1 MIKLAA
7 CCGYIKEWRWWKGTI
22 TRAVESPDWIYRE
35 IGLNVQIE
43 VKAKLRRCL
52 SARARKII
60 RRFSI
65 SASNHIRLEEFNR
78 KISTTP
84 PFLFLLR
91 TPICLCTLVLG
102 VLIWPLLS
110 VRFDGVYTYRG
121 SKWAILEELFADI
134 PCLVDSS
141 RKCMDAKGKIITACT
156 K

>member
-22 TRAVESPDWIYRE
+22 TRAVESPDWICRG

-91 TPICLCTLVLG
+91 TPICLFG
-102 VLIWPLLS
+102 VTIFLNSVVCWRFTQKLPTIRRMLDFHKFNLCAAKETSYASFPLML
-110 VRFDGVYTYRG
+110 
-121 SKWAILEELFADI
+121 KL
-134 PCLVDSS
+134 CLVCSNYW
-141 RKCMDAKGKIITACT
+141 R
-156 K
+156 